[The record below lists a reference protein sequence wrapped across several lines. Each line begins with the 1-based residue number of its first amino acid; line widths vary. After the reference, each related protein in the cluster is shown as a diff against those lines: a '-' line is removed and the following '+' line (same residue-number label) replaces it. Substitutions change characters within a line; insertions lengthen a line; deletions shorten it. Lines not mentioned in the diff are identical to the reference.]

1 MFTGIFWPEMA
12 FPKGEGVGFTTFR
25 PMRGLCPH
33 LFPFASVRQ
42 GMVMIGKWG
51 RKKGKLLPFI
61 FAHRIAFISRYGL
74 LALNG
79 SYLRFGG
86 AFPGLK
92 IETWATRQYQIWQ

>member
-1 MFTGIFWPEMA
+1 
-12 FPKGEGVGFTTFR
+12 VG
-25 PMRGLCPH
+25 P
-33 LFPFASVRQ
+33 
-42 GMVMIGKWG
+42 
-51 RKKGKLLPFI
+51 KKGKLLPFI

>member
-1 MFTGIFWPEMA
+1 
-12 FPKGEGVGFTTFR
+12 
-25 PMRGLCPH
+25 
-33 LFPFASVRQ
+33 
-42 GMVMIGKWG
+42 MIGKWG